1 MGGPLCGLQTADSSS
16 CPHVGGE
23 KEEESAEDV
32 GGIVEFTAATFC
44 LHGKFVL

>member
-23 KEEESAEDV
+23 KEEESGCLVTLGKVTTPFV
-32 GGIVEFTAATFC
+32 GAPPA
-44 LHGKFVL
+44 